1 MPILARDVMQSR
13 VVTVEP
19 SLPATEL
26 ERLLEREGI
35 SGAPVIDEGGRLLGV
50 VSRADLVSAAAGAED
65 EADSLLAY
73 YEDVA
78 GAASSRGARAQLAG
92 ERIASLRVRDLVQTE
107 LVSVAPDTPVQKVAA
122 ALAERRIHR
131 VLVVDGERLVGL
143 VSSLDLVRLLAE
155 GRVVER

>member
-1 MPILARDVMQSR
+1 MPLLARDVMQSR

-26 ERLLEREGI
+26 EQLLERERI
-35 SGAPVIDEGGRLLGV
+35 SGAPVVEGGRLLGV

-78 GAASSRGARAQLAG
+78 GAAPSRSARARLAG
-92 ERIASLRVRDLVQTE
+92 ERAASLRVRDLLQTE
-107 LVSVAPDTPVQKVAA
+107 LVSVAPDAPVQKVAA

-131 VLVVDGERLVGL
+131 VLVVDGERLVGI
-143 VSSLDLVRLLAE
+143 VSSLDLVRLLAD
-155 GRVVER
+155 GRVVEA